1 MPQHRSS
8 RLRDQAAQ
16 QQELAEQD
24 YKRINFW
31 DIQYGEEAV
40 AIQKAMQVFQPEEKA
55 KLANVLGDFL
65 EKKREYVL
73 PFLERVPL
81 EVAADYRSIIAGEM
95 YFSLIKERIENGY
108 YRSQEALLSDI
119 DLVSYNAKIYNG
131 EEHDIAQSAKE
142 LCERVRVKLKQS
154 MFLRSETIFQQN
166 LANAGKLTA
175 PSRIRS
181 ALQTK
186 QMYDELRN
194 SGPDPKDKQP
204 QTLGTRE
211 EAKADQVMK
220 EVAPASTPDTKQH
233 VDFSAAPNVR

>member
-1 MPQHRSS
+1 MKRIAADQSALEPTLYPKSLWLNIKVVEATSSRGGIGRVTEMPQHRSS

-16 QQELAEQD
+16 QQELQEQD

-31 DIQYGEEAV
+31 DIQYADEAV

-73 PFLERVPL
+73 PFLDRVPL

-108 YRSQEALLSDI
+108 YRSQEALFSDI
-119 DLVSYNAKIYNG
+119 DLISYNAKIYNG

-142 LCERVRVKLKQS
+142 LCERVRVKL
-154 MFLRSETIFQQN
+154 R
-166 LANAGKLTA
+166 
-175 PSRIRS
+175 
-181 ALQTK
+181 
-186 QMYDELRN
+186 
-194 SGPDPKDKQP
+194 
-204 QTLGTRE
+204 
-211 EAKADQVMK
+211 
-220 EVAPASTPDTKQH
+220 
-233 VDFSAAPNVR
+233 